1 MYTTTP
7 SYPLSPQI
15 YYLYRSIVKVGHD
28 NRDRKEQ
35 SVSDADI
42 DNPHTPLAALIAAER
57 NQPISTEEEQDEASP
72 SLSTEEMMDMTG

>member
-1 MYTTTP
+1 
-7 SYPLSPQI
+7 
-15 YYLYRSIVKVGHD
+15 
-28 NRDRKEQ
+28 
-35 SVSDADI
+35 VSDADI